1 MWAPAC
7 VIFGVRT
14 AQGND
19 MAAEAE
25 GIGSGLIQVVT
36 LLGAAVVMVPLFRKI
51 GLGSVLGYLAAGLLI
66 GPFGFALVSDDGTLL
81 HVAELGVVMF
91 LFVIGLEMR
100 PSHLWGLRGQIFGL
114 GSAQIFTCGLLL
126 TGVGLAFGFPWT
138 VAFVSAMGFVM
149 TSTAIVMQV
158 LSERGDIASPRGQ
171 KMVSVLLFEDML
183 IVPLLAVVTCRPPIP
198 RCR

>member
-1 MWAPAC
+1 
-7 VIFGVRT
+7 
-14 AQGND
+14 

-66 GPFGFALVSDDGTLL
+66 GPFGLGLIRDDGSLL
-81 HVAELGVVMF
+81 HIAELGVVMF

-100 PSHLWGLRGQIFGL
+100 PSHLWSLRGQIFGL
-114 GSAQIFTCGLLL
+114 GSAQILTAGTVM
-126 TGVGLAFGFPWT
+126 TGVGMLFGVSLV
-138 VAFVSAMGFVM
+138 VAFICAMGFVL

-158 LSERGDIASPRGQ
+158 LGERGDVAQPRGQ
-171 KMVSVLLFEDML
+171 KMVSV
-183 IVPLLAVVTCRPPIP
+183 
-198 RCR
+198 